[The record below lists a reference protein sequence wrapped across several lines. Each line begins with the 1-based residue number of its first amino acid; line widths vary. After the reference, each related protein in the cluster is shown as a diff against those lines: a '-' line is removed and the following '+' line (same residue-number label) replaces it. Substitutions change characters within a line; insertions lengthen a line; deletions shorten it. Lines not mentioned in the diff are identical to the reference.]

1 MVEKFRKT
9 KIWLLDALHDD
20 IEKLLNMGLKHKEI
34 HDMIYESGVKI
45 PFTTFERYLYKI
57 RQKKEQ
63 N

>member
-9 KIWLLDALHDD
+9 KIWLLDELHDD
-20 IEKLLNMGLKHKEI
+20 IEKLLNMGFKHKEI